1 MDIKKFESIR
11 DMQDFFKE
19 IGYTKTVDRI
29 ITKLYLEEYTF
40 VYIWNKVMETNKD
53 FLSVKKYAI
62 SWVVINELRKE
73 IKQKEM

>member
-1 MDIKKFESIR
+1 MELKEFRNEQE
-11 DMQDFFKE
+11 MQDFFEE

-29 ITKLYLEEYTF
+29 ISKLYLEQSAF
-40 VYIWNKVMETNKD
+40 VYIWNKVLETNKD

-73 IKQKEM
+73 IKQGV